1 MKPYEDLTIISY
13 SHLLAESFLRLTG
26 QPLVPSG
33 LDLAQRLYE
42 APFALVSHGM
52 EADPI
57 FRYANQKAQQLWQ
70 MTWDEFVVLPSRLSA
85 EQMLQEERD
94 RLLQEAQSKGY
105 IDTYEGI
112 RIAKNG
118 HRFKIQDTVLWNVID
133 SQGVQHGHA
142 CVIRC
147 WDFL

>member
-1 MKPYEDLTIISY
+1 MKPYEDSKIISY
-13 SHLLAESFLRLTG
+13 SHLLVESFLRLTG
-26 QPLVPSG
+26 QPLLPAGS
-33 LDLAQRLYE
+33 DLTQRLYE

-52 EADPI
+52 EVDPI
-57 FRYANQKAQQLWQ
+57 FRYANQTAQQLWQ

-118 HRFKIQDTVLWNVID
+118 HRFKIQDTVLWSVID
-133 SQGVQHGHA
+133 SQGVQHGQA
-142 CVIRC
+142 CVIQR